1 MRRDSCYL
9 RGGRPAAEESKKS
22 ILPAAI
28 ALLVS
33 TSALA
38 QTNPLLGRWQ
48 IASAAVAPW
57 VKPDK
62 IHEFVKEEY
71 VRRTIKQRITF
82 EAAAVKSRDPIFA
95 CKGATY
101 EPTRLPPDGLFQG
114 SLPSPQGEIARALGL
129 PDGTVP
135 GVDVACPNSRFS
147 YHFRDKDTALFALD
161 NVIYTL
167 KRR

>member
-1 MRRDSCYL
+1 MKTIVFATALSLLFCN
-9 RGGRPAAEESKKS
+9 AA
-22 ILPAAI
+22 
-28 ALLVS
+28 
-33 TSALA
+33 TA

-57 VKPDK
+57 IAPDK
-62 IHEFVKEEY
+62 IHTMIKETD
-71 VRRTIKQRITF
+71 VRRFVKQRITF
-82 EAAAVKSRDPIFA
+82 EADSVKSRDPIFA

-101 EPTRLPPDGLFQG
+101 EPTRIPPEGLFQG
-114 SLPSPQGEIARALGL
+114 GLPAPQGEIARALGL
-129 PDGTVP
+129 PDGPSP

-147 YHFRDKDTALFALD
+147 YHLRDKDTALFALD

>member
-1 MRRDSCYL
+1 MRPPLFCV
-9 RGGRPAAEESKKS
+9 
-22 ILPAAI
+22 
-28 ALLVS
+28 LLVA
-33 TSALA
+33 TTILDTADA

-48 IASAAVAPW
+48 IENAAVAPW
-57 VKPDK
+57 VAPDK
-62 IHEFVKEEY
+62 IATMIKETD
-71 VRRTIKQRITF
+71 VRRLVKQHVTF
-82 EAAAVKSRDPIFA
+82 EATAVKSPDPVFA

-101 EPTRLPPDGLFQG
+101 EPTRIPPEGLFQG
-114 SLPSPQGEIARALGL
+114 GLPAPQGNIARALGL
-129 PDGTVP
+129 PDGPSP

>member
-1 MRRDSCYL
+1 MK
-9 RGGRPAAEESKKS
+9 A
-22 ILPAAI
+22 ILSAAI
-28 ALLVS
+28 TLLVCC
-33 TSALA
+33 TSAFA
-38 QTNPLLGRWQ
+38 QTNPLLGRWR
-48 IASAAVAPW
+48 IETAAVAPW
-57 VKPDK
+57 VKPEK
-62 IHEFVKEEY
+62 IHELVKEEN
-71 VRRTIKQRITF
+71 VRRYVKQRITF

-101 EPTRLPPDGLFQG
+101 EPTRIPPEGLFQG
-114 SLPSPQGEIARALGL
+114 NLPSPQGQIARALGL
-129 PDGTVP
+129 HDGTTP